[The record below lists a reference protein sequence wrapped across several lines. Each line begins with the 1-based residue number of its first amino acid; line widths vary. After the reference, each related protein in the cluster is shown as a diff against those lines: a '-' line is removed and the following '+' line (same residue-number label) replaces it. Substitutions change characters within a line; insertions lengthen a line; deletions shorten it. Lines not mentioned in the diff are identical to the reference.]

1 MSREPTLILA
11 LLCLFVVV
19 SETLVRSTGLRHAG
33 TALVVILVTALAAN
47 LGIVPAGSS
56 EAAPVPL
63 YDAIFRYLAPLAIF
77 WLLLLVN
84 LRDVLRA
91 GLPIVTLFLIGS
103 AGITVAAF
111 VAARMLPLDA
121 LGPSYRVLGGMFVGT
136 YTGGSINF
144 NAVGLS
150 YGIMREGALYAGA
163 IAVDNVVTTLW
174 MVATLALPR
183 LLAPLWPA
191 RVRAA
196 AAEPHDITGVADDTE
211 TVHARDVAIL
221 GALGLAAL
229 FVSDWLHGLTGVPS
243 ILWLTT
249 IALVIAQL
257 PFTGTLRGARLL
269 GMFAVYLFLAVI
281 GAFCD
286 VRQLIAIGSL
296 APLLLGL
303 AGTLVLIHGA
313 VTFGAARL
321 LRIDL
326 DVAAVASQANVGGA
340 TTALAVAR
348 SIGRPD
354 LVLPAVLIGSL
365 GTGLG
370 TFPAMSRTIRV
381 AHSPDSDDAFMF
393 YALAE
398 NLIDTGDLEF
408 VHELQDI
415 ETLNRRALNGELE
428 VTAVSIHAYAYIADR
443 YALLPHGAS
452 MGEGYGPRSS
462 RASRSGRATCA
473 AADRHPRRD
482 DVGVPGAAH
491 VPCPMSST
499 VTVPF
504 DEIIDLRAAGKR
516 GRGADHPRG
525 PAHVRRMPACTWSD
539 LGEWWAERDGRA
551 AAAAGRQRHP

>member
-1 MSREPTLILA
+1 MSREPMLILA
-11 LLCLFVVV
+11 LLCLFVVL
-19 SETLVRSTGLRHAG
+19 SEALVRRTWLRHAG

-47 LGIVPAGSS
+47 LGIVPAGST
-56 EAAPVPL
+56 EAAPVPV
-63 YDAIFRYLAPLAIF
+63 YEGIFRYLAPLAIF

-91 GLPIVTLFLIGS
+91 GLPIITLFLIGS
-103 AGITVAAF
+103 AGVTLAAF
-111 VAARMLPLDA
+111 VAARLISLDT
-121 LGPSYRVLGGMFVGT
+121 LGPSWRVLSGMFVAT

-196 AAEPHDITGVADDTE
+196 PIRPHDVTGIDDDTE
-211 TVHARDVAIL
+211 TVHAHDVAIL
-221 GALGLAAL
+221 GALGFGAL
-229 FVSDWLHGLTGVPS
+229 FIADRLGSLTGIPS
-243 ILWLTT
+243 ILWLAT

-257 PFTGTLRGARLL
+257 PFISALRGARLL
-269 GMFAVYLFLAVI
+269 GMFAVYLFLAVV

-296 APLLLGL
+296 GPLLLAL
-303 AGTLVLIHGA
+303 AGTLVIIHA
-313 VTFGAARL
+313 LVTFGAARL

-370 TFPAMSRTIRV
+370 TFLGFWV
-381 AHSPDSDDAFMF
+381 AA
-393 YALAE
+393 
-398 NLIDTGDLEF
+398 NL
-408 VHELQDI
+408 
-415 ETLNRRALNGELE
+415 R
-428 VTAVSIHAYAYIADR
+428 
-443 YALLPHGAS
+443 
-452 MGEGYGPRSS
+452 
-462 RASRSGRATCA
+462 
-473 AADRHPRRD
+473 
-482 DVGVPGAAH
+482 
-491 VPCPMSST
+491 
-499 VTVPF
+499 
-504 DEIIDLRAAGKR
+504 
-516 GRGADHPRG
+516 
-525 PAHVRRMPACTWSD
+525 
-539 LGEWWAERDGRA
+539 
-551 AAAAGRQRHP
+551 